1 MRSLKTQRQQQVLLR
16 TLNIKSRQEMFY
28 LHIEGGGQNSL
39 EELMGRT
46 RDIKGTSISDSQELE
61 RVCYPLFRQQ
71 SHIYLSHIYLSLI
84 F

>member
-1 MRSLKTQRQQQVLLR
+1 
-16 TLNIKSRQEMFY
+16 MFY

-61 RVCYPLFRQQ
+61 RVCYRLFRQQ
-71 SHIYLSHIYLSLI
+71 SRIYLSHIYLSLI